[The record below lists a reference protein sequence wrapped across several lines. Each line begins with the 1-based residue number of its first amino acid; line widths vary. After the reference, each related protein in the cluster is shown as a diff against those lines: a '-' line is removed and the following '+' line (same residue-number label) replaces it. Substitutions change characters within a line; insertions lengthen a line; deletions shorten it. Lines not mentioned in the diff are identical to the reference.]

1 MQKSAF
7 CLVSY
12 WCILTFSLLYMTII
26 TDQDLHDSLCQICID
41 SPHSLLSELD
51 IHAKEKILQS
61 TICISYK
68 KGELIYQEGE
78 FPSGLHCL
86 LTGKVKIFKEGIGG
100 RQQIVRMANPIGFIG
115 YRAFFAEEIHIAS
128 AEALEDS
135 IVCRIKTEIILDI
148 VRNSPD
154 LSMSIIRAL
163 ATDLGFS
170 HRRTVTLTQK
180 HIRGRLAEALLVLKE
195 TYGYESDGS
204 TLKVYLTREDIA
216 NLSNMTTANAIRTLS
231 NFASEGIV
239 ELDGKKISII
249 DKEKLEQI
257 NNQG

>member
-1 MQKSAF
+1 
-7 CLVSY
+7 
-12 WCILTFSLLYMTII
+12 MTII
-26 TDQDLHDSLCQICID
+26 TDTDLHDSLCQICID

-51 IHAKEKILQS
+51 SKAKQQIIET
-61 TICISYK
+61 TICVSYK
-68 KGELIYQEGE
+68 KGDLIYKEGDM
-78 FPSGLHCL
+78 PSGLHCL
-86 LTGKVKIFKEGIGG
+86 LTGKVKIYKDGIGG
-100 RQQIVRMANPIGFIG
+100 RQQIVRMASPIGFIG

-135 IVCRIKTEIILDI
+135 IVCRIQTELIFNI
-148 VRNSPD
+148 VRNSPN
-154 LSMSIIRAL
+154 LAMSIIRAL

-195 TYGYESDGS
+195 TYGYETDNS
-204 TLKVYLTREDIA
+204 TLKVCLTREDLA

-239 ELDGKKISII
+239 ELDGKKIRIT
-249 DKEKLEQI
+249 DKKELERI
-257 NNQG
+257 SNMG

>member
-1 MQKSAF
+1 MP
-7 CLVSY
+7 L
-12 WCILTFSLLYMTII
+12 I
-26 TDQDLHDSLCQICID
+26 TDTDLHDSLCQICID

-51 IHAKEKILQS
+51 SEAKQKIMQT

-68 KGELIYQEGE
+68 KGDTIYKEGDM
-78 FPSGLHCL
+78 PSGLHCL
-86 LTGKVKIFKEGIGG
+86 LTGKVKIYKDGIGG
-100 RQQIVRMANPIGFIG
+100 RQQIVRMASPIGFIG

-135 IVCRIKTEIILDI
+135 IICRIQTELMFDI
-148 VRNSPD
+148 VRSSPD
-154 LSMSIIRAL
+154 LAMSIIRAL

-195 TYGYESDGS
+195 TYGYESDNC
-204 TLKVYLTREDIA
+204 TLKVCLTREDIA

-239 ELDGKKISII
+239 ELNGKRIKII
-249 DKEKLEQI
+249 DKKQLEEI
-257 NNQG
+257 NNMG

>member
-1 MQKSAF
+1 
-7 CLVSY
+7 
-12 WCILTFSLLYMTII
+12 MTII
-26 TDQDLHDSLCQICID
+26 TDTDLHDSLCQICID

-51 IHAKEKILQS
+51 SKAKQQIIET
-61 TICISYK
+61 TICVSYK
-68 KGELIYQEGE
+68 KGDLIYKEGDM
-78 FPSGLHCL
+78 PSGLHCL
-86 LTGKVKIFKEGIGG
+86 LTGKVKIYKDGIGG
-100 RQQIVRMANPIGFIG
+100 RQQIVRMASPIGFIG

-135 IVCRIKTEIILDI
+135 IVCRIQTELIFNI
-148 VRNSPD
+148 VRNSPN
-154 LSMSIIRAL
+154 LAMSIIRAL

-195 TYGYESDGS
+195 TYGYETDNC
-204 TLKVYLTREDIA
+204 TLKVCLTREDLA

-239 ELDGKKISII
+239 ELDGKKIRIT
-249 DKEKLEQI
+249 DKKELERI
-257 NNQG
+257 SNMG

>member
-1 MQKSAF
+1 MP
-7 CLVSY
+7 L
-12 WCILTFSLLYMTII
+12 I
-26 TDQDLHDSLCQICID
+26 TDTDLHDSLCQICID

-51 IHAKEKILQS
+51 SEAKQKIMQT

-68 KGELIYQEGE
+68 KGDTIYKEGDM
-78 FPSGLHCL
+78 PSGLHCL
-86 LTGKVKIFKEGIGG
+86 LTGKVKIYKDGIGG
-100 RQQIVRMANPIGFIG
+100 RQQIVRMASPIGFIG

-135 IVCRIKTEIILDI
+135 IICRIQTELMFDI
-148 VRNSPD
+148 VRSSPD
-154 LSMSIIRAL
+154 LAMSIIRAL

-195 TYGYESDGS
+195 TYGYESDNC
-204 TLKVYLTREDIA
+204 TLKVCLTREDIA

-239 ELDGKKISII
+239 ELDGKRIKII
-249 DKEKLEQI
+249 DKKQLEEI
-257 NNQG
+257 NNMG

>member
-1 MQKSAF
+1 MP
-7 CLVSY
+7 L
-12 WCILTFSLLYMTII
+12 I
-26 TDQDLHDSLCQICID
+26 TDTDLHDSLCQICID

-51 IHAKEKILQS
+51 TGAKQKIMQT

-68 KGELIYQEGE
+68 KGDTIYKEGDM
-78 FPSGLHCL
+78 PSGLHCL
-86 LTGKVKIFKEGIGG
+86 LTGKVKIYKDGIGG
-100 RQQIVRMANPIGFIG
+100 RQQIVRMASPIGFIG

-135 IVCRIKTEIILDI
+135 IICRIQTELMFDI
-148 VRNSPD
+148 VRSSPD
-154 LSMSIIRAL
+154 LAMSIIRAL

-195 TYGYESDGS
+195 TYGYESDNC

-239 ELDGKKISII
+239 KLDGKKIKII
-249 DKEKLEQI
+249 DKKQLEEI
-257 NNQG
+257 NNMG

>member
-1 MQKSAF
+1 
-7 CLVSY
+7 
-12 WCILTFSLLYMTII
+12 MTII
-26 TDQDLHDSLCQICID
+26 TDNDLHDSLCQICID
-41 SPHSLLSELD
+41 SPHSLLSELNSD
-51 IHAKEKILQS
+51 AKQKILE
-61 TICISYK
+61 TTVCISYK
-68 KGELIYQEGE
+68 KGELIYQEGNM
-78 FPSGLHCL
+78 PIGLHCL
-86 LTGKVKIFKEGIGG
+86 LTGKVKIYKAGIGG

-135 IVCRIKTEIILDI
+135 IVCRIKTELMFDL
-148 VRNSPD
+148 VRTTPVLAMN
-154 LSMSIIRAL
+154 IIRAL

-195 TYGYESDGS
+195 TYGYEEDDC
-204 TLKVYLTREDIA
+204 TLKICLTREDLA

-239 ELDGKKISII
+239 ELDGKKIRII
-249 DKEKLEQI
+249 DKEKLEEI
-257 NNQG
+257 NNIG